1 MNNYA
6 LLNYNATEIQWDGPS
21 IPCIGICHKDMVSD
35 IVYKV
40 AKRVCEIVNDIDSLA
55 TLDLSCLL
63 EYCENCDEDK
73 SLKHI
78 VQLLFNNDCS
88 LKELI
93 DDLVD
98 LANDKA
104 KLVLDLDL
112 TCLTTC
118 SSYSTIVPDQ
128 FNCSSSIIILEEC
141 AYTPYTSCPCPE
153 QDFINECGETTEYTL
168 NDLLQYLIDRVCCH
182 SDIISQMETR
192 IDDLEEAYTTIA
204 STLPDFYQE
213 PVLTTCVNPIGRI
226 HSLVTGIIANYIC
239 SLRYDLG
246 STSEVNVALSKACIT
261 DYVFN
266 FEGNEDGVLIGPNQ
280 IVVVAHGF
288 SVGQEVTYFNN
299 GNPNVGGMV
308 DGTTY
313 YVKTVVDPDT
323 ITLSAFSTLIPTLDI
338 TAISTGTHTLTLL
351 GIIPNS
357 ENLAQNSFNQWSVL
371 CDVWSRLTTIKTG
384 SCCLPDCGDIKIG
397 FQYVYIEDEN
407 IYQLIFNS
415 DYGTKIPTGWVD
427 CGSKITVEDWKGI
440 YFTFDIEIVN
450 SFTFDLELTGLDLS
464 HPISV
469 NIKTCFTHE
478 ETSINCKECLGY
490 TFPAIPSSC
499 DYCKICAGAT
509 NPTDQIK
516 VSYYTADNLNVRYS
530 ILSPGICL
538 SFKMPEESP
547 TITSTIVLTTG
558 SDIDIAVD
566 PSSQCFDD
574 LTIPVP
580 KANTCWF
587 FPIPMSDS
595 FHVSLDD
602 WTLLFSPLGMLNFD
616 FRALAT
622 NNFTYSSISTEVDA
636 NLPLTGSTL
645 GCTVLNSGLLGGA
658 PDTAI
663 IFPNVPSYAIG
674 GGIISSKACETL
686 TAEHNGDLLTSGR
699 IQIGIAG
706 TNADKKITFGY
717 TPSAG
722 TMGIVLELQSQ
733 TPTVIPLLT
742 LEDPITGTKMI
753 IKGQYQEDSC
763 DCA

>member
-40 AKRVCEIVNDIDSLA
+40 AKRVCEIVDDIESLK

-98 LANDKA
+98 LANDKS

-112 TCLTTC
+112 TCLTAC

-128 FNCSSSIIILEEC
+128 FNCNSPIIILEEC
-141 AYTPYTSCPCPE
+141 AYTPYTACPCPE

-192 IDDLEEAYTTIA
+192 IDDLEAAYTAIT

-246 STSEVNVALSKACIT
+246 STSEVNVTLSKACIT

-299 GNPNVGGMV
+299 GNPNIGGMV

-469 NIKTCFTHE
+469 NIKTCFIHE

-530 ILSPGICL
+530 ILSPGTCL
-538 SFKMPEESP
+538 TFKMPEESP

-558 SDIDIAVD
+558 SDIDVAVD
-566 PSSQCFDD
+566 PSSQCLDD
-574 LTIPVP
+574 LVIPVP

-602 WTLLFSPLGMLNFD
+602 WNLLFSPLGTLNFD

-686 TAEHNGDLLTSGR
+686 IAEHNGDLNTAGRLTLG
-699 IQIGIAG
+699 IGG
-706 TNADKKITFGY
+706 TGADKKITFGY